1 MKFLHV
7 SDTHLGYSAYRKIT
21 NDNINQRE
29 KDNYNSFKQ
38 VIDYALDS
46 KPDIVIHSG
55 DLFDSVRP
63 NNRAI
68 TFAIKEILRLSKNNI
83 PFLIIS
89 GNHEQPKLKETG
101 HIFSIFDHIDNV
113 YPVYNLKYEKYDFK
127 IKNKKITI
135 HAIPQTITKENFINN
150 LNKIKINNSSD
161 YNILILHGG
170 LKGIKEFTM
179 NEFNELIIPYKF
191 LNKNFDYIA
200 LGHYHKYT
208 KISKKCQYSGSTE
221 HFSFAEAKDDKGFL
235 EIKLEKNKINSKFI
249 KIENRDIIDFDSIIC
264 DNLNLDQ
271 IMDAIEYKINKIK
284 PKNKIFRIKLEKIP
298 TAIYRGIDFEK
309 IKNLCKDATHFE
321 INANIISDNN
331 TKIFKSSKMD
341 KLTKEYSS
349 FIKDQNLKDEQILLD
364 LGINYIEKIESKKR
378 INDT

>member
-1 MKFLHV
+1 MKILHI
-7 SDTHLGYSAYRKIT
+7 SDTHLGYSAYRKIA

-29 KDNYNSFKQ
+29 KDNYISFKK

-46 KPDIVIHSG
+46 NPDIILHSG

-68 TFAIKEILRLSKNNI
+68 TIAIKQILRLSKNNI

-101 HIFSIFDHIDNV
+101 HIFSVFDHIENV

-127 IKNKKITI
+127 IGDKNLTI
-135 HAIPQTITKENFINN
+135 HAIPQTITKENYIEE
-150 LNKIKINNSSD
+150 LNKININNSSD
-161 YNILILHGG
+161 FNILVLHGS
-170 LKGIKEFTM
+170 LKGIKEFIM
-179 NEFNELIIPYKF
+179 NEFNELIIPYKY

-208 KISKKCQYSGSTE
+208 KISKNCQYAGSTE
-221 HFSFAEAKDDKGFL
+221 HFSFSEAEDDKGFI
-235 EIKLEKNKINSKFI
+235 EIHLEKNNINTKFI
-249 KIENRDIIDFDSIIC
+249 KIENRGIIDVEAIVC

-271 IMDAIEYKINKIK
+271 IMDSIENKINKIN
-284 PKNKIFRIKLEKIP
+284 PKDKIIRIKLEKIP
-298 TAIYRGIDFEK
+298 TSIYRGIDFEK
-309 IKNLCKDATHFE
+309 IKNLCRDATHYE
-321 INANIISDNN
+321 IKANILNENN
-331 TKIFKSSKMD
+331 EKILMNSKMEV
-341 KLTKEYSS
+341 LTKEYSN
-349 FIKDQNLKDEQILLD
+349 FIKDQNLKDEKLLLE